1 MVHWVVWS
9 GLAVVILAICF
20 AFVRE
25 QRGGEAAVP
34 SNPGLAKAG
43 KPPVISQLTDFT
55 LTNQLDQP
63 VRLAR
68 FADKVWFADIVFTR
82 CAGPCPTMTKR
93 MAELQAHYADNPA
106 VAFATLTTDPEFDTR
121 VELGVCCQGGECHGW
136 VICIV
141 RLQLSH
147 ALGHSGAWPGAAG
160 KHNVREPDLVRKS
173 GQAHR
178 LVELI
183 RQGKVG

>member
-1 MVHWVVWS
+1 M
-9 GLAVVILAICF
+9 VILAICF

-25 QRGGEAAVP
+25 QRGGEAAAP

-43 KPPVISQLTDFT
+43 KPPVIPQLTDFT

-82 CAGPCPTMTKR
+82 CAGP
-93 MAELQAHYADNPA
+93 
-106 VAFATLTTDPEFDTR
+106 
-121 VELGVCCQGGECHGW
+121 
-136 VICIV
+136 
-141 RLQLSH
+141 
-147 ALGHSGAWPGAAG
+147 WPGAAG

-178 LVELI
+178 LVELV